1 MCLYRDVMEASRG
14 WLIACVLAM
23 TLVSTVTQDVCRAP
37 NGKDGVA
44 GNPGRPGRPGL
55 KGERGEPGKRSLLGP
70 RSCRPQSNGLG
81 VVLSSTGVSGFQEAI
96 TVSSSHQN
104 RGPSLLSLGPCP

>member
-1 MCLYRDVMEASRG
+1 MEASRG
-14 WLIACVLAM
+14 WLVACVLAM
-23 TLVSTVTQDVCRAP
+23 TLVSTVTEDVCRAP

-70 RSCRPQSNGLG
+70 NP
-81 VVLSSTGVSGFQEAI
+81 AI
-96 TVSSSHQN
+96 LKATA
-104 RGPSLLSLGPCP
+104 